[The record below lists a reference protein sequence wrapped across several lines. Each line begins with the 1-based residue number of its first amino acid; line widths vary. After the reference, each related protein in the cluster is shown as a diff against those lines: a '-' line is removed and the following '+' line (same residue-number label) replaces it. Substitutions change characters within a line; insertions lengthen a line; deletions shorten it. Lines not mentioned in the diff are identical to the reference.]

1 MSEHELT
8 LISQLPPWI
17 LLALAAL
24 VLLAYALPRI
34 AEASAS
40 LAKLMGPIGRY
51 WRNRGLRRAAERD
64 AELQAE
70 ARELAKQIVA
80 EVTPPDYAEMGRR
93 LANMERRVVSLEES
107 DQIQRAFIVY
117 DEEWHFNDALSAVG
131 RPDCA
136 PAPRLTHNQFKRLW
150 RAGWRPG
157 EPVPDD

>member
-1 MSEHELT
+1 MSESERALM
-8 LISQLPPWI
+8 SQLPPWI
-17 LLALAAL
+17 LLAVAVL

-51 WRNRGLRRAAERD
+51 WRSRGLRRAQERE

-70 ARELAKQIVA
+70 AKALAKQIVA
-80 EVTPPDYAEMGRR
+80 EAMPPDYAEMGRR

-117 DEEWHFNDALSAVG
+117 DDEWHFNDALAAVG

-136 PAPRLTHNQFKRLW
+136 PAPRVAYNQFKRLW
-150 RAGWRPG
+150 RDGWRPG
-157 EPVPDD
+157 DPVPDD

>member
-1 MSEHELT
+1 MSEHERALM
-8 LISQLPPWI
+8 SQLPPWI
-17 LLALAAL
+17 LLVVAVL
-24 VLLAYALPRI
+24 VLIAYTLPRI
-34 AEASAS
+34 AEASS
-40 LAKLMGPIGRY
+40 TLAKLMGPIGRY
-51 WRNRGLRRAAERD
+51 WRRRGRVRAQERD

-70 ARELAKQIVA
+70 AKELAKLIVQ

-93 LANMERRVVSLEES
+93 LANMERRVLSLEES

-136 PAPRLTHNQFKRLW
+136 PAPRLTHNQFKRYW

-157 EPVPDD
+157 DPIPDD